1 VVFVSASKF
10 ALNSRLSL
18 AAFATVFSV
27 LPSGMA
33 APAFAN
39 SSDSADI
46 SAPLRAA
53 HTAQQSGSSALG
65 SSGLGKGDVEFR
77 QLFASWRSLD
87 QGGNGAGTR
96 ASVGSGI
103 ATSAIAASGIGAST
117 IGRAAGSIPSLM
129 PVQSP
134 RLTSTFGMRW
144 HPVLGGHRAHMG
156 VDLADPVGTPVH
168 ATGDGV
174 VGRADWFSGY
184 GLYVQ
189 IEHGG
194 QFETRYGH
202 MSRLNVAAGQFVHRG
217 DVIGYVG
224 ATGRTTGPHL
234 HYEVR
239 VDGVAV
245 NPIPYMQG
253 AGSTELARAAPA
265 RAGSVEATIAEA
277 GDE

>member
-1 VVFVSASKF
+1 MLASKLM
-10 ALNSRLSL
+10 LNSRQMFAALTVGIAILTTGL
-18 AAFATVFSV
+18 AT
-27 LPSGMA
+27 
-33 APAFAN
+33 PALAS

-46 SAPLRAA
+46 AAPLR
-53 HTAQQSGSSALG
+53 TAQATRQSAMGN
-65 SSGLGKGDVEFR
+65 GDTEFR
-77 QLFASWRSLD
+77 QLFTSWRSLD
-87 QGGNGAGTR
+87 QGNTGVGTGT
-96 ASVGSGI
+96 STGGI
-103 ATSAIAASGIGAST
+103 IARSNS
-117 IGRAAGSIPSLM
+117 GSIPSLM

-134 RLTSTFGMRW
+134 RFTSGFGMRW
-144 HPVLGGHRAHMG
+144 HPVLGGRRPHMG
-156 VDLADPVGTPVH
+156 VDLADPIGTPVH

-174 VGRADWFSGY
+174 VGRADWFSSY

-194 QFETRYGH
+194 QLETRYGH

-253 AGSTELARAAPA
+253 AGSAELARAAA
-265 RAGSVEATIAEA
+265 ADTGSIDATVADA
-277 GDE
+277 GD